1 MQHEHRQ
8 EDDSSHRGRK
18 CWATC
23 AFSLAERKLGNIVM
37 LDIFE
42 GFAKGKALDMSQAAQ
57 ILNYDGV
64 VKGTS
69 SYEDIEG
76 AEVVVVTSG
85 FPRKPGMTREDLI
98 SKNASI
104 ISEVG
109 AGIKKYAPDSVVIV
123 VTNPLDLMTYH
134 MWKATGFPHHRVVGQ
149 AGILDSARMTHFV
162 ADAVGGPTRMC
173 MPWFLGDMET
183 QWYHS
188 RGIQLYQASPL
199 HNYWTLKPLN
209 RSVSEQQVEEGDRQ
223 ITGTGIR
230 VLRARQCRSCN
241 G

>member
-1 MQHEHRQ
+1 M
-8 EDDSSHRGRK
+8 STGRRTIAVIGAGNVG
-18 CWATC
+18 ATC

-76 AEVVVVTSG
+76 AEVVVVTPASQETWYDTG
-85 FPRKPGMTREDLI
+85 GLNF
-98 SKNASI
+98 KNASI

-134 MWKATGFPHHRVVGQ
+134 MWKATGFPHHRCG
-149 AGILDSARMTHFV
+149 AGGYIGFRKDDTF
-162 ADAVGGPTRMC
+162 
-173 MPWFLGDMET
+173 
-183 QWYHS
+183 
-188 RGIQLYQASPL
+188 
-199 HNYWTLKPLN
+199 
-209 RSVSEQQVEEGDRQ
+209 
-223 ITGTGIR
+223 
-230 VLRARQCRSCN
+230 CR
-241 G
+241 